1 MTTANQTTMMVNSL
15 AAAPAMDRTFVP
27 GASREHQQ
35 WVWDRLPLTAEQYK
49 DLVCGLR
56 NEQTQTVA
64 TAMMDDDDDNTII
77 DLTAPES
84 AKKRKR

>member
-1 MTTANQTTMMVNSL
+1 MTTANQTTMMMNSL
-15 AAAPAMDRTFVP
+15 AAAPVMDRTFVP

-56 NEQTQTVA
+56 HEQTQDVA
-64 TAMMDDDDDNTII
+64 TAMMDDDDNTII